1 MPTVSWLQQ
10 EFSYGYD
17 SGNIL
22 SLIPR
27 GVRRSEEER
36 SGGSY
41 RRVFKKALQPHLCSE
56 AKVLELGPGKG
67 SWSRAIL
74 RYIPQGEL
82 HTVDFQDVTPWLKPE
97 NYPGRLIC
105 HHVQD
110 NSFHGLPDGYF
121 DVFWSFGVLCH
132 NQTWSILDILTR
144 ARGKMKPR
152 AVAIHQY
159 GDWEKLEAFGWDRGG
174 VPQEFKSK
182 TDEEIWWPRND
193 RCLMTKLATEAG
205 WEVLSADLDLL
216 QRDSLIL
223 LRNP

>member
-1 MPTVSWLQQ
+1 MPTLSWLQQ

-22 SLIPR
+22 SLISR
-27 GVRRSEEER
+27 GARRAEEEK

-41 RRVFKKALQPHLCSE
+41 RRVFKKALKPYLSPDS
-56 AKVLELGPGKG
+56 KVLELGPGKG

-74 RYIPQGEL
+74 QHIPEGEL
-82 HTVDFQDVTPWLKPE
+82 HTVDFQDVTQWLNPG
-97 NYPGRLIC
+97 NYSGRLIC
-105 HHVQD
+105 HRVHD
-110 NSFHGLPDGYF
+110 NSFDGLPDGYF
-121 DVFWSFGVLCH
+121 HVFWSFGVFCH
-132 NQTWSILDILTR
+132 NEASSIREILDR
-144 ARGKMKPR
+144 ARAKMKPG
-152 AVAIHQY
+152 AIALHQY
-159 GDWEKLEAFGWDRGG
+159 GNWEKLDAFGWDRGG

-182 TDEEIWWPRND
+182 TDGEIWWPRND
-193 RCLMTKLATEAG
+193 HHLMTKLATETG